1 MAFVP
6 FAQLALKWGI
16 PSDGISWTGE
26 SNFTDVEYKLERHG
40 GDNPMSAPIV
50 WTPVGSC
57 QSETVAV
64 VIPFRNR
71 YANLSVFLNHMHPFM
86 RHQRRRYTIYVIEQ
100 DKPETFNRAALLN
113 IGYREAVKAAN
124 YSCFVFHDVDLLP
137 EDDRML
143 YACEDQPLHMSAA
156 IDKFNYS

>member
-16 PSDGISWTGE
+16 PSEGIVWTCE

-40 GDNPMSAPIV
+40 GDNPMPMPIV
-50 WTPVGSC
+50 WTPVGCS
-57 QSETVAV
+57 QPETVAL
-64 VIPFRNR
+64 VIPVR
-71 YANLSVFLNHMHPFM
+71 YRYVHLSVFLNHIHPFL
-86 RHQRRRYTIYVIEQ
+86 RHQRQRYTIYVIEQ
-100 DKPETFNRAALLN
+100 VEPKTFDKGALLN
-113 IGYREAVKAAN
+113 IGYREALKAAN
-124 YSCFVFHDVDLLP
+124 YSCFIFHDVDLLP

-143 YACEDQPLHMSAA
+143 YACEHQPLHMTAF